1 MKYCRANK
9 LITGE
14 YKNDKREGKGVYSYA
29 NADRYE
35 GEFKDDMKNGKGKYF
50 YFDGAIKEGTWEND
64 KYVG

>member
-1 MKYCRANK
+1 M
-9 LITGE
+9 
-14 YKNDKREGKGVYSYA
+14 YSYA